1 MNYCKLQTEILKA
14 LDKDK
19 MINGRFP
26 YMYGFYE
33 KLSEKFVII
42 TDGYV
47 LYLVPEEK
55 FYLNLDK
62 CFKTPPLTGIDNMI
76 KGSDEAVDT
85 YTEGLIKPVEKKN
98 KVQIFNNRI
107 DDIWIDVNNLK
118 LFDLKNSAFKGSDKK
133 SPLYIYEGEELV
145 GFVLPVNH
153 K

>member
-19 MINGRFP
+19 MINSRFP
-26 YMYGFYE
+26 YMHGFY
-33 KLSEKFVII
+33 KSLDKKYIAVVNNYI
-42 TDGYV
+42 

-62 CFKTPPLTGIDNMI
+62 CFKTPPLPGIDKMI

-85 YTEGLIKPVEKKN
+85 YTEGLIKPVEKN

>member
-47 LYLVPEEK
+47 LHLVPEEK

-62 CFKTPPLTGIDNMI
+62 CFKTPPLTGIDKMI

-85 YTEGLIKPVEKKN
+85 YTEGLIKPVEKN

-118 LFDLKNSAFKGSDKK
+118 LFDLKNSTFKGSDKK

-145 GFVLPVNH
+145 VFGLPVNH